1 MEKNLT
7 TGSVGRQLIGFSLPY
22 LLSYLL
28 QTLYGMADLFIIGQ
42 YEGVAG
48 TTAVAVGSQVMHMLT
63 VMIVG
68 LAMGTTVSIARAIGA
83 DDRPQAAAATGNT
96 VTLFLSLSLVLTA
109 GLLLLRRPITAVMS
123 TPEAAVEGTIRYLT
137 ICFLGV
143 PCITAYNILSAIFRG
158 MGDSKSPM
166 IFIFIACLANIALDY
181 LFIGALHLGPAGAA
195 LGTSL
200 SQAISVAIS
209 LAVIVH
215 RRTMPLAKADLRPQ
229 KPVMDAI
236 LKIGVPISVQDKF
249 IQISFIVITVI
260 ANRRGLTDAAAVGI
274 VEKIIG
280 FLFLV
285 PSSMLSAVSAL
296 GAQNLGAGKPE
307 RAKQTL
313 FWAIGLACGFGA
325 VTVVAMQFLAEALV
339 GLFTPDQ
346 AAVLAGG
353 QYLRGYI
360 WDSFFAGVQFS
371 FSGYFCA
378 CGRSGLSFLHNF
390 LSIVCVRI
398 PGAYLTSRLFPQ
410 TLLPMGLANAAGSL
424 FSICARWIC
433 PAADRGLSA
442 EPRRGPHRGEAS
454 PAEAGGRPAA
464 AGVRAHRAQDRQPP
478 APAARGTDDAARR
491 DRACGLRPLP
501 PVLAGADAAH
511 HRLQPPAVAGALPP
525 SDGLHPRKPPA
536 AGRLLPRDHPDR
548 LRPDERHRKIRHRD
562 HHPRPGSMRSQGS
575 PPRGA
580 GSAQPRLR
588 GCHRFA

>member
-7 TGSVGRQLIGFSLPY
+7 TGSVGRQLIWFSLPY

-48 TTAVAVGSQVMHMLT
+48 TTAVAVGSQVMHMMT

-209 LAVIVH
+209 LAVIVR

-433 PAADRGLSA
+433 PCRRSRTSCKTATWAASRRSFASRSRRSPGGSRSSRASSA
-442 EPRRGPHRGEAS
+442 RSTTACASCARRRRRSSTGSSVWTA
-454 PAEAGGRPAA
+454 
-464 AGVRAHRAQDRQPP
+464 
-478 APAARGTDDAARR
+478 APAACSGWGRRCASPTAATCSRR
-491 DRACGLRPLP
+491 SAT
-501 PVLAGADAAH
+501 AA
-511 HRLQPPAVAGALPP
+511 
-525 SDGLHPRKPPA
+525 
-536 AGRLLPRDHPDR
+536 
-548 LRPDERHRKIRHRD
+548 
-562 HHPRPGSMRSQGS
+562 
-575 PPRGA
+575 
-580 GSAQPRLR
+580 
-588 GCHRFA
+588 

>member
-96 VTLFLSLSLVLTA
+96 VTLFLSLSLVLTV
-109 GLLLLRRPITAVMS
+109 GLLLLRRPITAV
-123 TPEAAVEGTIRYLT
+123 
-137 ICFLGV
+137 
-143 PCITAYNILSAIFRG
+143 
-158 MGDSKSPM
+158 
-166 IFIFIACLANIALDY
+166 
-181 LFIGALHLGPAGAA
+181 
-195 LGTSL
+195 
-200 SQAISVAIS
+200 
-209 LAVIVH
+209 
-215 RRTMPLAKADLRPQ
+215 
-229 KPVMDAI
+229 
-236 LKIGVPISVQDKF
+236 
-249 IQISFIVITVI
+249 
-260 ANRRGLTDAAAVGI
+260 GI
-274 VEKIIG
+274 MEKIIG

-325 VTVVAMQFLAEALV
+325 VTVVAVQFIAEPLV

-433 PAADRGLSA
+433 PCRLFWLGQTLRITDCSQLELPTIQLAREQTEALIFLGKIGVSVSEEHLRAGDFSQYDGMFLAPDGFSREITLIDYGLTNDT
-442 EPRRGPHRGEAS
+442 EKFVTEITIPVREA
-454 PAEAGGRPAA
+454 
-464 AGVRAHRAQDRQPP
+464 
-478 APAARGTDDAARR
+478 
-491 DRACGLRPLP
+491 
-501 PVLAGADAAH
+501 
-511 HRLQPPAVAGALPP
+511 
-525 SDGLHPRKPPA
+525 
-536 AGRLLPRDHPDR
+536 
-548 LRPDERHRKIRHRD
+548 
-562 HHPRPGSMRSQGS
+562 
-575 PPRGA
+575 
-580 GSAQPRLR
+580 
-588 GCHRFA
+588 

>member
-96 VTLFLSLSLVLTA
+96 VTLFLSLSLMLTV
-109 GLLLLRRPITAVMS
+109 GLLLLLRRPIT
-123 TPEAAVEGTIRYLT
+123 
-137 ICFLGV
+137 
-143 PCITAYNILSAIFRG
+143 
-158 MGDSKSPM
+158 
-166 IFIFIACLANIALDY
+166 
-181 LFIGALHLGPAGAA
+181 
-195 LGTSL
+195 
-200 SQAISVAIS
+200 
-209 LAVIVH
+209 
-215 RRTMPLAKADLRPQ
+215 
-229 KPVMDAI
+229 
-236 LKIGVPISVQDKF
+236 
-249 IQISFIVITVI
+249 
-260 ANRRGLTDAAAVGI
+260 AVGI

-285 PSSMLSAVSAL
+285 PSSMLSAVCAL

-325 VTVVAMQFLAEALV
+325 VTVVAVQFLAEALV

-433 PAADRGLSA
+433 PCRLFWLGQTLRITDCSQLELPTIQLAREQTEALIFLGKIGVSVSEEHLRAGDFSQYDGMFLTPDEEDQVTGEPICLPASA
-442 EPRRGPHRGEAS
+442 CVRVRFGGSHLQSPERYRRLMDYI
-454 PAEAGGRPAA
+454 
-464 AGVRAHRAQDRQPP
+464 RANH
-478 APAARGTDDAARR
+478 
-491 DRACGLRPLP
+491 
-501 PVLAGADAAH
+501 
-511 HRLQPPAVAGALPP
+511 LQP
-525 SDGLHPRKPPA
+525 DGFSREITLIDYGLTNDTEKFVTEITIPVREA
-536 AGRLLPRDHPDR
+536 
-548 LRPDERHRKIRHRD
+548 
-562 HHPRPGSMRSQGS
+562 
-575 PPRGA
+575 
-580 GSAQPRLR
+580 
-588 GCHRFA
+588 

>member
-236 LKIGVPISVQDKF
+236 LKIGVSISVQDEF

-285 PSSMLSAVSAL
+285 PSLMLSAVSAL

-433 PAADRGLSA
+433 PRRRSRTSCRTATWAASRRSFASRSRRSPGGSRSSRASSA
-442 EPRRGPHRGEAS
+442 RSTTAC
-454 PAEAGGRPAA
+454 
-464 AGVRAHRAQDRQPP
+464 
-478 APAARGTDDAARR
+478 ARCA
-491 DRACGLRPLP
+491 
-501 PVLAGADAAH
+501 
-511 HRLQPPAVAGALPP
+511 
-525 SDGLHPRKPPA
+525 
-536 AGRLLPRDHPDR
+536 
-548 LRPDERHRKIRHRD
+548 RHRR
-562 HHPRPGSMRSQGS
+562 RSS
-575 PPRGA
+575 T
-580 GSAQPRLR
+580 
-588 GCHRFA
+588 

>member
-96 VTLFLSLSLVLTA
+96 VTLFLSLSLVLTV
-109 GLLLLRRPITAVMS
+109 GLLLLRRPIT
-123 TPEAAVEGTIRYLT
+123 
-137 ICFLGV
+137 
-143 PCITAYNILSAIFRG
+143 
-158 MGDSKSPM
+158 
-166 IFIFIACLANIALDY
+166 
-181 LFIGALHLGPAGAA
+181 
-195 LGTSL
+195 
-200 SQAISVAIS
+200 
-209 LAVIVH
+209 
-215 RRTMPLAKADLRPQ
+215 
-229 KPVMDAI
+229 
-236 LKIGVPISVQDKF
+236 
-249 IQISFIVITVI
+249 
-260 ANRRGLTDAAAVGI
+260 AVGI

-325 VTVVAMQFLAEALV
+325 VTVVAVQLLAEALV

-433 PAADRGLSA
+433 PCRLFWLGQTLRITDCSQLELPTIQLAREQTEALIFLGKIGVSVSEEHLRAGDFSQYDGMFLAPDGFSREITLIDYGLTNDI
-442 EPRRGPHRGEAS
+442 EKFVTEITIPVREA
-454 PAEAGGRPAA
+454 
-464 AGVRAHRAQDRQPP
+464 
-478 APAARGTDDAARR
+478 
-491 DRACGLRPLP
+491 
-501 PVLAGADAAH
+501 
-511 HRLQPPAVAGALPP
+511 
-525 SDGLHPRKPPA
+525 
-536 AGRLLPRDHPDR
+536 
-548 LRPDERHRKIRHRD
+548 
-562 HHPRPGSMRSQGS
+562 
-575 PPRGA
+575 
-580 GSAQPRLR
+580 
-588 GCHRFA
+588 

>member
-96 VTLFLSLSLVLTA
+96 VTLFLSLSLVLTV
-109 GLLLLRRPITAVMS
+109 GLLLRRPIT
-123 TPEAAVEGTIRYLT
+123 
-137 ICFLGV
+137 
-143 PCITAYNILSAIFRG
+143 
-158 MGDSKSPM
+158 
-166 IFIFIACLANIALDY
+166 
-181 LFIGALHLGPAGAA
+181 
-195 LGTSL
+195 
-200 SQAISVAIS
+200 
-209 LAVIVH
+209 
-215 RRTMPLAKADLRPQ
+215 
-229 KPVMDAI
+229 
-236 LKIGVPISVQDKF
+236 
-249 IQISFIVITVI
+249 
-260 ANRRGLTDAAAVGI
+260 AVGI

-325 VTVVAMQFLAEALV
+325 VTVVAVQFLAEALV

-360 WDSFFAGVQFS
+360 WDSFFDGVQFS

-390 LSIVCVRI
+390 LSIVCARI

-433 PAADRGLSA
+433 PCRRSRTFCRTATWAASRRSFASRSRRSPGGSRSSRASSA
-442 EPRRGPHRGEAS
+442 RSTTACAS
-454 PAEAGGRPAA
+454 CA
-464 AGVRAHRAQDRQPP
+464 
-478 APAARGTDDAARR
+478 
-491 DRACGLRPLP
+491 
-501 PVLAGADAAH
+501 
-511 HRLQPPAVAGALPP
+511 
-525 SDGLHPRKPPA
+525 
-536 AGRLLPRDHPDR
+536 
-548 LRPDERHRKIRHRD
+548 RHRR
-562 HHPRPGSMRSQGS
+562 RSS
-575 PPRGA
+575 T
-580 GSAQPRLR
+580 
-588 GCHRFA
+588 

>member
-28 QTLYGMADLFIIGQ
+28 QTLYGMADLFIIGR

-96 VTLFLSLSLVLTA
+96 VTLFLSLSLVLTV
-109 GLLLLRRPITAVMS
+109 GLLLLRRPIT
-123 TPEAAVEGTIRYLT
+123 
-137 ICFLGV
+137 
-143 PCITAYNILSAIFRG
+143 
-158 MGDSKSPM
+158 
-166 IFIFIACLANIALDY
+166 
-181 LFIGALHLGPAGAA
+181 
-195 LGTSL
+195 
-200 SQAISVAIS
+200 
-209 LAVIVH
+209 
-215 RRTMPLAKADLRPQ
+215 
-229 KPVMDAI
+229 
-236 LKIGVPISVQDKF
+236 
-249 IQISFIVITVI
+249 
-260 ANRRGLTDAAAVGI
+260 AVGI

-325 VTVVAMQFLAEALV
+325 VTVVAVQLLAEALV

-433 PAADRGLSA
+433 LCRLFWLGQTLRITDCSHLQSPERY
-442 EPRRGPHRGEAS
+442 RRLMDYI
-454 PAEAGGRPAA
+454 
-464 AGVRAHRAQDRQPP
+464 RAN
-478 APAARGTDDAARR
+478 G
-491 DRACGLRPLP
+491 
-501 PVLAGADAAH
+501 
-511 HRLQPPAVAGALPP
+511 LQP
-525 SDGLHPRKPPA
+525 DGFSREITLIDYGLTNDTEKFVTEITIPVREA
-536 AGRLLPRDHPDR
+536 
-548 LRPDERHRKIRHRD
+548 
-562 HHPRPGSMRSQGS
+562 
-575 PPRGA
+575 
-580 GSAQPRLR
+580 
-588 GCHRFA
+588 

>member
-48 TTAVAVGSQVMHMLT
+48 PTAVAVGSQVMHMLT

-123 TPEAAVEGTIRYLT
+123 TPEAAVEGTVRYLT
-137 ICFLGV
+137 ICFPGI

-209 LAVIVH
+209 LAIVR

-236 LKIGVPISVQDKF
+236 LKIGVPISVQDGF

-260 ANRRGLTDAAAVGI
+260 ANRRLMDYIRANHLQPDGFSREITLIDYGLTNDT
-274 VEKIIG
+274 EK
-280 FLFLV
+280 F
-285 PSSMLSAVSAL
+285 
-296 GAQNLGAGKPE
+296 
-307 RAKQTL
+307 
-313 FWAIGLACGFGA
+313 
-325 VTVVAMQFLAEALV
+325 VTEITIPVREA
-339 GLFTPDQ
+339 
-346 AAVLAGG
+346 
-353 QYLRGYI
+353 
-360 WDSFFAGVQFS
+360 
-371 FSGYFCA
+371 
-378 CGRSGLSFLHNF
+378 
-390 LSIVCVRI
+390 
-398 PGAYLTSRLFPQ
+398 
-410 TLLPMGLANAAGSL
+410 
-424 FSICARWIC
+424 
-433 PAADRGLSA
+433 
-442 EPRRGPHRGEAS
+442 
-454 PAEAGGRPAA
+454 
-464 AGVRAHRAQDRQPP
+464 
-478 APAARGTDDAARR
+478 
-491 DRACGLRPLP
+491 
-501 PVLAGADAAH
+501 
-511 HRLQPPAVAGALPP
+511 
-525 SDGLHPRKPPA
+525 
-536 AGRLLPRDHPDR
+536 
-548 LRPDERHRKIRHRD
+548 
-562 HHPRPGSMRSQGS
+562 
-575 PPRGA
+575 
-580 GSAQPRLR
+580 
-588 GCHRFA
+588 

>member
-83 DDRPQAAAATGNT
+83 DDRPQAATATGNT
-96 VTLFLSLSLVLTA
+96 VTLFLSLSLVLTV
-109 GLLLLRRPITAVMS
+109 GLLLRRPIT
-123 TPEAAVEGTIRYLT
+123 
-137 ICFLGV
+137 
-143 PCITAYNILSAIFRG
+143 
-158 MGDSKSPM
+158 
-166 IFIFIACLANIALDY
+166 
-181 LFIGALHLGPAGAA
+181 
-195 LGTSL
+195 
-200 SQAISVAIS
+200 
-209 LAVIVH
+209 
-215 RRTMPLAKADLRPQ
+215 
-229 KPVMDAI
+229 
-236 LKIGVPISVQDKF
+236 
-249 IQISFIVITVI
+249 
-260 ANRRGLTDAAAVGI
+260 AVGI

-325 VTVVAMQFLAEALV
+325 VTVVAVQFLAEALV

-346 AAVLAGG
+346 AAVLVGE
-353 QYLRGYI
+353 QYLCGYI

-433 PAADRGLSA
+433 PCRLFWLGQTLRITDCSHLQSPERY
-442 EPRRGPHRGEAS
+442 RRLMDYI
-454 PAEAGGRPAA
+454 
-464 AGVRAHRAQDRQPP
+464 RANH
-478 APAARGTDDAARR
+478 
-491 DRACGLRPLP
+491 
-501 PVLAGADAAH
+501 
-511 HRLQPPAVAGALPP
+511 LQP
-525 SDGLHPRKPPA
+525 DGFSREITLIDYGLTNDTEKFVTEITIPVREA
-536 AGRLLPRDHPDR
+536 
-548 LRPDERHRKIRHRD
+548 
-562 HHPRPGSMRSQGS
+562 
-575 PPRGA
+575 
-580 GSAQPRLR
+580 
-588 GCHRFA
+588 

>member
-7 TGSVGRQLIGFSLPY
+7 TGSVGRHLIGFSLPY

-96 VTLFLSLSLVLTA
+96 VTLFLSLSLVLTV
-109 GLLLLRRPITAVMS
+109 GLLLRRPIT
-123 TPEAAVEGTIRYLT
+123 
-137 ICFLGV
+137 
-143 PCITAYNILSAIFRG
+143 
-158 MGDSKSPM
+158 
-166 IFIFIACLANIALDY
+166 
-181 LFIGALHLGPAGAA
+181 
-195 LGTSL
+195 
-200 SQAISVAIS
+200 
-209 LAVIVH
+209 
-215 RRTMPLAKADLRPQ
+215 
-229 KPVMDAI
+229 
-236 LKIGVPISVQDKF
+236 
-249 IQISFIVITVI
+249 
-260 ANRRGLTDAAAVGI
+260 AVGI

-325 VTVVAMQFLAEALV
+325 VTVVAVQFLAEALV

-424 FSICARWIC
+424 FSICVCWIC
-433 PAADRGLSA
+433 PCRLFWLGQTLRITDCSHLQSPERY
-442 EPRRGPHRGEAS
+442 RRLMDYI
-454 PAEAGGRPAA
+454 
-464 AGVRAHRAQDRQPP
+464 RAN
-478 APAARGTDDAARR
+478 G
-491 DRACGLRPLP
+491 
-501 PVLAGADAAH
+501 
-511 HRLQPPAVAGALPP
+511 LQP
-525 SDGLHPRKPPA
+525 DGFSREITLIDYGLTNDTEKFVTEITIPVREA
-536 AGRLLPRDHPDR
+536 
-548 LRPDERHRKIRHRD
+548 
-562 HHPRPGSMRSQGS
+562 
-575 PPRGA
+575 
-580 GSAQPRLR
+580 
-588 GCHRFA
+588 

>member
-96 VTLFLSLSLVLTA
+96 VTLFLSLSLVLTV
-109 GLLLLRRPITAVMS
+109 GLLLLRRPIT
-123 TPEAAVEGTIRYLT
+123 
-137 ICFLGV
+137 
-143 PCITAYNILSAIFRG
+143 
-158 MGDSKSPM
+158 
-166 IFIFIACLANIALDY
+166 
-181 LFIGALHLGPAGAA
+181 
-195 LGTSL
+195 
-200 SQAISVAIS
+200 
-209 LAVIVH
+209 
-215 RRTMPLAKADLRPQ
+215 
-229 KPVMDAI
+229 
-236 LKIGVPISVQDKF
+236 
-249 IQISFIVITVI
+249 
-260 ANRRGLTDAAAVGI
+260 AVGI

-313 FWAIGLACGFGA
+313 FWTIGLACGFGA
-325 VTVVAMQFLAEALV
+325 VTVVAVQFLAEALV

-424 FSICARWIC
+424 FSICVCWIC
-433 PAADRGLSA
+433 P
-442 EPRRGPHRGEAS
+442 
-454 PAEAGGRPAA
+454 
-464 AGVRAHRAQDRQPP
+464 
-478 APAARGTDDAARR
+478 
-491 DRACGLRPLP
+491 
-501 PVLAGADAAH
+501 
-511 HRLQPPAVAGALPP
+511 
-525 SDGLHPRKPPA
+525 
-536 AGRLLPRDHPDR
+536 
-548 LRPDERHRKIRHRD
+548 
-562 HHPRPGSMRSQGS
+562 
-575 PPRGA
+575 
-580 GSAQPRLR
+580 
-588 GCHRFA
+588 

>member
-42 YEGVAG
+42 YAGVAG

-109 GLLLLRRPITAVMS
+109 GLLLLRRPITAV
-123 TPEAAVEGTIRYLT
+123 
-137 ICFLGV
+137 
-143 PCITAYNILSAIFRG
+143 
-158 MGDSKSPM
+158 
-166 IFIFIACLANIALDY
+166 
-181 LFIGALHLGPAGAA
+181 
-195 LGTSL
+195 
-200 SQAISVAIS
+200 
-209 LAVIVH
+209 
-215 RRTMPLAKADLRPQ
+215 
-229 KPVMDAI
+229 
-236 LKIGVPISVQDKF
+236 
-249 IQISFIVITVI
+249 
-260 ANRRGLTDAAAVGI
+260 GI

-325 VTVVAMQFLAEALV
+325 VTVVAVQFLAEALV

-353 QYLRGYI
+353 QYLRGDI

-378 CGRSGLSFLHNF
+378 CGR
-390 LSIVCVRI
+390 
-398 PGAYLTSRLFPQ
+398 SRLFPQ

-433 PAADRGLSA
+433 PCRLFWLGQTLRITDCSHLQSPERY
-442 EPRRGPHRGEAS
+442 RRLMDYI
-454 PAEAGGRPAA
+454 
-464 AGVRAHRAQDRQPP
+464 RAN
-478 APAARGTDDAARR
+478 G
-491 DRACGLRPLP
+491 
-501 PVLAGADAAH
+501 
-511 HRLQPPAVAGALPP
+511 LQP
-525 SDGLHPRKPPA
+525 DGFSREITLIDYGLTNDTEKFVTEITIPVREA
-536 AGRLLPRDHPDR
+536 
-548 LRPDERHRKIRHRD
+548 
-562 HHPRPGSMRSQGS
+562 
-575 PPRGA
+575 
-580 GSAQPRLR
+580 
-588 GCHRFA
+588 

>member
-1 MEKNLT
+1 METNLT

-96 VTLFLSLSLVLTA
+96 VTLFLSLSLVLTV
-109 GLLLLRRPITAVMS
+109 GLLLRRPIT
-123 TPEAAVEGTIRYLT
+123 
-137 ICFLGV
+137 
-143 PCITAYNILSAIFRG
+143 
-158 MGDSKSPM
+158 
-166 IFIFIACLANIALDY
+166 
-181 LFIGALHLGPAGAA
+181 
-195 LGTSL
+195 
-200 SQAISVAIS
+200 
-209 LAVIVH
+209 
-215 RRTMPLAKADLRPQ
+215 
-229 KPVMDAI
+229 
-236 LKIGVPISVQDKF
+236 
-249 IQISFIVITVI
+249 
-260 ANRRGLTDAAAVGI
+260 AVGI

-325 VTVVAMQFLAEALV
+325 VTVVAVQFLAEALV

-424 FSICARWIC
+424 FSICVCWIC
-433 PAADRGLSA
+433 PCRLFWLGQTLRITDCSHLQSPERY
-442 EPRRGPHRGEAS
+442 RRLMDYI
-454 PAEAGGRPAA
+454 
-464 AGVRAHRAQDRQPP
+464 RAN
-478 APAARGTDDAARR
+478 G
-491 DRACGLRPLP
+491 
-501 PVLAGADAAH
+501 
-511 HRLQPPAVAGALPP
+511 LQP
-525 SDGLHPRKPPA
+525 DGFSREITLIDYGLTNDTEKFVTEITIPVREA
-536 AGRLLPRDHPDR
+536 
-548 LRPDERHRKIRHRD
+548 
-562 HHPRPGSMRSQGS
+562 
-575 PPRGA
+575 
-580 GSAQPRLR
+580 
-588 GCHRFA
+588 

>member
-96 VTLFLSLSLVLTA
+96 VMLFLSLSLVLTA
-109 GLLLLRRPITAVMS
+109 GLLLLRRPIT
-123 TPEAAVEGTIRYLT
+123 
-137 ICFLGV
+137 
-143 PCITAYNILSAIFRG
+143 
-158 MGDSKSPM
+158 
-166 IFIFIACLANIALDY
+166 
-181 LFIGALHLGPAGAA
+181 
-195 LGTSL
+195 
-200 SQAISVAIS
+200 
-209 LAVIVH
+209 
-215 RRTMPLAKADLRPQ
+215 
-229 KPVMDAI
+229 
-236 LKIGVPISVQDKF
+236 
-249 IQISFIVITVI
+249 
-260 ANRRGLTDAAAVGI
+260 AVGI

-325 VTVVAMQFLAEALV
+325 VTVVAVQLLAEALV

-433 PAADRGLSA
+433 PCRLFWLGQTLRITDCSQLELPTIQLAREQTEALIFLGKIGVSVSEEHLRAGDFSQYDGMFLAPDGFSREITLIDYGLTNDT
-442 EPRRGPHRGEAS
+442 EKFVTEITIPVREA
-454 PAEAGGRPAA
+454 
-464 AGVRAHRAQDRQPP
+464 
-478 APAARGTDDAARR
+478 
-491 DRACGLRPLP
+491 
-501 PVLAGADAAH
+501 
-511 HRLQPPAVAGALPP
+511 
-525 SDGLHPRKPPA
+525 
-536 AGRLLPRDHPDR
+536 
-548 LRPDERHRKIRHRD
+548 
-562 HHPRPGSMRSQGS
+562 
-575 PPRGA
+575 
-580 GSAQPRLR
+580 
-588 GCHRFA
+588 

>member
-7 TGSVGRQLIGFSLPY
+7 TGSIGRQLIGFSLPY

-109 GLLLLRRPITAVMS
+109 GLLLLRRPITAV
-123 TPEAAVEGTIRYLT
+123 
-137 ICFLGV
+137 
-143 PCITAYNILSAIFRG
+143 
-158 MGDSKSPM
+158 
-166 IFIFIACLANIALDY
+166 
-181 LFIGALHLGPAGAA
+181 
-195 LGTSL
+195 
-200 SQAISVAIS
+200 
-209 LAVIVH
+209 
-215 RRTMPLAKADLRPQ
+215 
-229 KPVMDAI
+229 
-236 LKIGVPISVQDKF
+236 
-249 IQISFIVITVI
+249 
-260 ANRRGLTDAAAVGI
+260 GI

-325 VTVVAMQFLAEALV
+325 VTVVAVQLLAEALV

-433 PAADRGLSA
+433 PCRLFWLGQTLRITDCSQLELPTIQLAREQTEALIFLGKIGVSVSEEHLRAGDFSQYDGMFLAPDGFSREITLIDYGLTNDT
-442 EPRRGPHRGEAS
+442 EKFVTEITIPVREA
-454 PAEAGGRPAA
+454 
-464 AGVRAHRAQDRQPP
+464 
-478 APAARGTDDAARR
+478 
-491 DRACGLRPLP
+491 
-501 PVLAGADAAH
+501 
-511 HRLQPPAVAGALPP
+511 
-525 SDGLHPRKPPA
+525 
-536 AGRLLPRDHPDR
+536 
-548 LRPDERHRKIRHRD
+548 
-562 HHPRPGSMRSQGS
+562 
-575 PPRGA
+575 
-580 GSAQPRLR
+580 
-588 GCHRFA
+588 

>member
-96 VTLFLSLSLVLTA
+96 VMLFLSLSLVLTA
-109 GLLLLRRPITAVMS
+109 GLLLLRCPIT
-123 TPEAAVEGTIRYLT
+123 
-137 ICFLGV
+137 
-143 PCITAYNILSAIFRG
+143 
-158 MGDSKSPM
+158 
-166 IFIFIACLANIALDY
+166 
-181 LFIGALHLGPAGAA
+181 
-195 LGTSL
+195 
-200 SQAISVAIS
+200 
-209 LAVIVH
+209 
-215 RRTMPLAKADLRPQ
+215 
-229 KPVMDAI
+229 
-236 LKIGVPISVQDKF
+236 
-249 IQISFIVITVI
+249 
-260 ANRRGLTDAAAVGI
+260 AVGI

-325 VTVVAMQFLAEALV
+325 VTVVAVQFLAEALV

-433 PAADRGLSA
+433 PCRRSRTFCRTATWAASRRSFASRSRRSPGGSRSSRASSA
-442 EPRRGPHRGEAS
+442 RSTTACAS
-454 PAEAGGRPAA
+454 C
-464 AGVRAHRAQDRQPP
+464 
-478 APAARGTDDAARR
+478 ARR
-491 DRACGLRPLP
+491 R
-501 PVLAGADAAH
+501 
-511 HRLQPPAVAGALPP
+511 
-525 SDGLHPRKPPA
+525 
-536 AGRLLPRDHPDR
+536 
-548 LRPDERHRKIRHRD
+548 
-562 HHPRPGSMRSQGS
+562 RSS
-575 PPRGA
+575 
-580 GSAQPRLR
+580 ST
-588 GCHRFA
+588 

>member
-42 YEGVAG
+42 YEGAAG

-96 VTLFLSLSLVLTA
+96 VTLFLSLSLVLTV
-109 GLLLLRRPITAVMS
+109 GLLLRRPIT
-123 TPEAAVEGTIRYLT
+123 
-137 ICFLGV
+137 
-143 PCITAYNILSAIFRG
+143 
-158 MGDSKSPM
+158 
-166 IFIFIACLANIALDY
+166 
-181 LFIGALHLGPAGAA
+181 
-195 LGTSL
+195 
-200 SQAISVAIS
+200 
-209 LAVIVH
+209 
-215 RRTMPLAKADLRPQ
+215 
-229 KPVMDAI
+229 
-236 LKIGVPISVQDKF
+236 
-249 IQISFIVITVI
+249 
-260 ANRRGLTDAAAVGI
+260 AVGI

-325 VTVVAMQFLAEALV
+325 VTVVAVQFLAEALV

-433 PAADRGLSA
+433 PCRRSRTFCRTATWAASRRSFASRSRRSPGGSRSSRASSA
-442 EPRRGPHRGEAS
+442 RSTTACAS
-454 PAEAGGRPAA
+454 CA
-464 AGVRAHRAQDRQPP
+464 
-478 APAARGTDDAARR
+478 
-491 DRACGLRPLP
+491 
-501 PVLAGADAAH
+501 
-511 HRLQPPAVAGALPP
+511 
-525 SDGLHPRKPPA
+525 
-536 AGRLLPRDHPDR
+536 
-548 LRPDERHRKIRHRD
+548 RHRRH
-562 HHPRPGSMRSQGS
+562 SST
-575 PPRGA
+575 
-580 GSAQPRLR
+580 
-588 GCHRFA
+588 

>member
-7 TGSVGRQLIGFSLPY
+7 TGSIGRQLIGFSLPY

-42 YEGVAG
+42 YEGVAR

-109 GLLLLRRPITAVMS
+109 GLLLLRRPITAV
-123 TPEAAVEGTIRYLT
+123 
-137 ICFLGV
+137 
-143 PCITAYNILSAIFRG
+143 
-158 MGDSKSPM
+158 
-166 IFIFIACLANIALDY
+166 
-181 LFIGALHLGPAGAA
+181 
-195 LGTSL
+195 
-200 SQAISVAIS
+200 
-209 LAVIVH
+209 
-215 RRTMPLAKADLRPQ
+215 
-229 KPVMDAI
+229 
-236 LKIGVPISVQDKF
+236 
-249 IQISFIVITVI
+249 
-260 ANRRGLTDAAAVGI
+260 GI

-325 VTVVAMQFLAEALV
+325 VTVVAVQFLAEALV

-433 PAADRGLSA
+433 PCRRSRTFCRTATWAASRRSFASRSRRSPGGSRSSRASSA
-442 EPRRGPHRGEAS
+442 RSTTACAS
-454 PAEAGGRPAA
+454 CA
-464 AGVRAHRAQDRQPP
+464 
-478 APAARGTDDAARR
+478 
-491 DRACGLRPLP
+491 
-501 PVLAGADAAH
+501 
-511 HRLQPPAVAGALPP
+511 
-525 SDGLHPRKPPA
+525 
-536 AGRLLPRDHPDR
+536 
-548 LRPDERHRKIRHRD
+548 RHRR
-562 HHPRPGSMRSQGS
+562 RSS
-575 PPRGA
+575 T
-580 GSAQPRLR
+580 
-588 GCHRFA
+588 

>member
-1 MEKNLT
+1 
-7 TGSVGRQLIGFSLPY
+7 
-22 LLSYLL
+22 
-28 QTLYGMADLFIIGQ
+28 MADLFIIGQ

-96 VTLFLSLSLVLTA
+96 VTLFLSLSLVLTV
-109 GLLLLRRPITAVMS
+109 GLLLLRRPIT
-123 TPEAAVEGTIRYLT
+123 
-137 ICFLGV
+137 
-143 PCITAYNILSAIFRG
+143 
-158 MGDSKSPM
+158 
-166 IFIFIACLANIALDY
+166 
-181 LFIGALHLGPAGAA
+181 
-195 LGTSL
+195 
-200 SQAISVAIS
+200 
-209 LAVIVH
+209 
-215 RRTMPLAKADLRPQ
+215 
-229 KPVMDAI
+229 
-236 LKIGVPISVQDKF
+236 
-249 IQISFIVITVI
+249 
-260 ANRRGLTDAAAVGI
+260 AVGI

-307 RAKQTL
+307 RANQTL

-325 VTVVAMQFLAEALV
+325 VTVVAVQFLAEALV

-360 WDSFFAGVQFS
+360 WDSFFAGAQFS

-433 PAADRGLSA
+433 PCRRSRTFCRTATWAAS
-442 EPRRGPHRGEAS
+442 RRS
-454 PAEAGGRPAA
+454 F
-464 AGVRAHRAQDRQPP
+464 
-478 APAARGTDDAARR
+478 
-491 DRACGLRPLP
+491 
-501 PVLAGADAAH
+501 
-511 HRLQPPAVAGALPP
+511 
-525 SDGLHPRKPPA
+525 
-536 AGRLLPRDHPDR
+536 AGRSRRSPGGSRSSR
-548 LRPDERHRKIRHRD
+548 ASSARSTTACASCARHRR
-562 HHPRPGSMRSQGS
+562 RSS
-575 PPRGA
+575 T
-580 GSAQPRLR
+580 
-588 GCHRFA
+588 